1 LVLDSAQSA
10 EAARVLRARRVVPV
24 HYDSW
29 AHFTEGADELAAA
42 FSEAGLTDLLDWG
55 QRG

>member
-1 LVLDSAQSA
+1 LVLDSAQTA

-29 AHFTEGADELAAA
+29 SHFTEGADELAAA
-42 FSEAGLTDLLDWG
+42 FSETGLTDLLDWG